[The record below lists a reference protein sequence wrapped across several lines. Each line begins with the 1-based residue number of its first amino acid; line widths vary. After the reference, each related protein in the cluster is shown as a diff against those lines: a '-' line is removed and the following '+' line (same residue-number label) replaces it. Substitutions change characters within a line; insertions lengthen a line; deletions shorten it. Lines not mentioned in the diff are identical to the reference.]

1 MVNKRALGSE
11 KELLAANYLKNLGLN
26 VINMNFRCKTGEI
39 DIVAEDGDYLVF
51 CEVKYRKSTGY
62 GSPIEAVNTSKQNKI
77 RQVARFYLI
86 KNQIPQNKPIRFDV
100 IGILGDHITYI
111 KDAF

>member
-1 MVNKRALGSE
+1 MEKHLLGRFGEVIASR
-11 KELLAANYLKNLGLN
+11 YLRCHGYD
-26 VINMNFRCKTGEI
+26 VICAHYNCRLGEI

-62 GSPIEAVNTSKQNKI
+62 GSPIEAVNTTKQNKI
-77 RQVARFYLI
+77 RQVARFYLF
-86 KNQIPQNKPIRFDV
+86 KNQIAQDKPVRFDV
-100 IGILGDHITYI
+100 IGILGDDITYI